1 MREVIVMKS
10 NSWMKT
16 LLPSVGLA
24 ICLLF
29 SASASAHCD
38 SFDGPIIPEA
48 LEALEDG
55 EVQPLLKW
63 VEPEHE
69 EEIIAA
75 FERARNVSAQAD
87 RKSTRLNSSHVAISY
102 AVFCLKKKNN

>member
-29 SASASAHCD
+29 GASASAHCD

-55 EVQPLLKW
+55 EVQPLLRW
-63 VEPEHE
+63 VEPERE
-69 EEIIAA
+69 EEIMAA
-75 FERARNVSAQAD
+75 LERASVVAAHDPGVRDVAGMWLLEAVVS
-87 RKSTRLNSSHVAISY
+87 L
-102 AVFCLKKKNN
+102 CLVC